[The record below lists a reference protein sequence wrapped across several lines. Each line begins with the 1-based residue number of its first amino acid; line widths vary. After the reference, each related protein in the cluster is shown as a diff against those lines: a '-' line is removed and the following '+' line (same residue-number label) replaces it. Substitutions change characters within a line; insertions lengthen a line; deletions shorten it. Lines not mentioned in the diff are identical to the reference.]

1 MLVKSKHNL
10 PPPKIQKIART
21 FRWYGWLSFWSQL
34 GLAFSSIVILFVVA
48 SGQKFSS
55 ETSSTGIGIGIFWS
69 FCSFL
74 ALSMTILFA
83 FRYTRIAKGLLREP
97 DAHLPPRKVET
108 IQMLR
113 FAVILGLVG
122 IILALFGAA
131 SSLGVLIAKTISQP
145 PGIAITNP
153 NRIVRALDV
162 FVVLAN
168 FNLITAHFI
177 GTASSMWLLEKLHL
191 HHH

>member
-1 MLVKSKHNL
+1 MLVKSKHPL

-21 FRWYGWLSFWSQL
+21 FRWYGWLSFWTQL
-34 GLAFSSIVILFVVA
+34 GLAFSSIVILMVAA
-48 SGQKFSS
+48 SGKKFSPD
-55 ETSSTGIGIGIFWS
+55 TSTGLGIGVFWS
-69 FCSFL
+69 VCSFL
-74 ALSMTILFA
+74 ALSMTTFFA

-97 DAHLPPRKVET
+97 DAHIHPRKAET
-108 IQMLR
+108 IELLR
-113 FAVILGLVG
+113 FAVILGFVG
-122 IILALFGAA
+122 ILLGLFGAA

-177 GTASSMWLLEKLHL
+177 GAASSMWLLEKLHL

>member
-1 MLVKSKHNL
+1 MLAKSKPSV
-10 PPPKIQKIART
+10 PPAKIQKIART
-21 FRWYGWLSFWSQL
+21 FRIWGWLSFWAEL
-34 GLAFSSIVILFVVA
+34 GLAFSSIVILIVAA
-48 SGQKFSS
+48 SGRKFSPDIG
-55 ETSSTGIGIGIFWS
+55 STGIGIGVFWS
-69 FCSFL
+69 ICSFL
-74 ALSMTILFA
+74 VLSMTTFCA

-97 DAHLPPRKVET
+97 DAHLPPRKADT
-108 IQMLR
+108 IQLLR

-122 IILALFGAA
+122 ILLGLFGAG

-145 PGIAITNP
+145 PGMAITNP

-177 GTASSMWLLEKLHL
+177 GAASSMWLLEKLHSPP
-191 HHH
+191 H

>member
-1 MLVKSKHNL
+1 MLAKSKHTL

-21 FRWYGWLSFWSQL
+21 FRWYGWLSFWTQL
-34 GLAFSSIVILFVVA
+34 GLAFSSIVILMVAA
-48 SGQKFSS
+48 SGKKFSPD
-55 ETSSTGIGIGIFWS
+55 TSTGLGIGVFWS
-69 FCSFL
+69 VCSFL
-74 ALSMTILFA
+74 VLSMTIFFA

-97 DAHLPPRKVET
+97 DAHIHPRKAET
-108 IQMLR
+108 IELLR
-113 FAVILGLVG
+113 FAVILGFVG
-122 IILALFGAA
+122 ILLGLFGAA

>member
-1 MLVKSKHNL
+1 MLVKSKHTL

-21 FRWYGWLSFWSQL
+21 FRWYGWLSFWTQL
-34 GLAFSSIVILFVVA
+34 GLAFSSIVILMVAA
-48 SGQKFSS
+48 SGKKFSPD
-55 ETSSTGIGIGIFWS
+55 TSTGLGIGVFWS
-69 FCSFL
+69 VCSFL
-74 ALSMTILFA
+74 VLSMTIFFA
-83 FRYTRIAKGLLREP
+83 FRYTRIAKGLFREP
-97 DAHLPPRKVET
+97 DAHLHPRKADT
-108 IQMLR
+108 IELLR
-113 FAVILGLVG
+113 FAVILGFVG
-122 IILALFGAA
+122 ILLGLFGAA

-168 FNLITAHFI
+168 FNLITAHFV
-177 GTASSMWLLEKLHL
+177 GAASSMWLLEKLHL